1 MRNHDGEPMKVV
13 VYFRQAGGTVAGTYP
28 LITHW
33 TEDEAEQPVPLFSQF
48 DTAAMDDAAPEIL
61 VQLQSINRWLKE
73 KRGVVV
79 ASFTEME
86 DGSGRRPSYGAARKA
101 AGRER
106 ATVLI
111 ATTKAL
117 AGQRFAPISQD
128 GLEVVRL
135 EDPDEA
141 AREKLARSRNVVVY
155 LRAPADP
162 DEAQA
167 LLEKQH
173 REIGKMLRSANV
185 LAEFVETEPLPL
197 AERPQLQEALALCRE
212 QKARLFIG
220 TTDAIGND
228 EAFTPDFTDVPYEV
242 AYRKAY
248 EWLETI
254 PLDHCPFPVALCFGK
269 QWTHGYVPLY
279 LANATE
285 DELLE
290 VTISGIG
297 TTVMDREYVET
308 TPSRKEIDSVPSGT
322 GRLVEAYDVY
332 FDGDFLVIYTVE
344 ARSSDGTRYSG
355 RAATK
360 GIPGNRWLRI
370 DHWKPIS
377 A

>member
-13 VYFRQAGGTVAGTYP
+13 VYFRQAGGAVAGTYP

-33 TEDEAEQPVPLFSQF
+33 AEDEDEQPVPLFSQF
-48 DTAAMDDAAPEIL
+48 DMDAMADAGPEIL
-61 VQLQSINRWLKE
+61 VQLQSANRWLKE
-73 KRGVVV
+73 KQGVVV

-141 AREKLARSRNVVVY
+141 DRESWARSRNVVFY
-155 LRAPADP
+155 LRAAAKP

-167 LLEKQH
+167 LLEKQR

-185 LAEFVETEPLPL
+185 LAEFVETEPLPS
-197 AERPQLQEALALCRE
+197 AERPQLRQALTLCRE

-220 TTDAIGND
+220 TTDAIGD
-228 EAFTPDFTDVPYEV
+228 GEVFTPDFTDVPYEV

-248 EWLETI
+248 EWPETI
-254 PLDHCPFPVALCFGK
+254 PLVNCPFPVALYFGK

-279 LANATE
+279 LANATGG
-285 DELLE
+285 DLLE

-297 TTVMDREYVET
+297 TTIMDREHIET

-322 GRLVEAYDVY
+322 SRLVEAYDVY

-370 DHWKPIS
+370 DHWKPTS

>member
-13 VYFRQAGGTVAGTYP
+13 VYFRQAGGTVAKTYP
-28 LITHW
+28 LMTHW
-33 TEDEAEQPVPLFSQF
+33 AENEDEQPVPLFSQF
-48 DTAAMDDAAPEIL
+48 DMDAMTETAPEML
-61 VQLQSINRWLKE
+61 VQLQSANRWLKE
-73 KRGVVV
+73 KQGVVV

-86 DGSGRRPSYGAARKA
+86 DGSGRRPSYGAARKV

-128 GLEVVRL
+128 GLEVIRL

-141 AREKLARSRNVVVY
+141 DRESWARSRNVVVY
-155 LRAPADP
+155 FRVSANLDK
-162 DEAQA
+162 AQV
-167 LLEKQH
+167 LLEKQ
-173 REIGKMLRSANV
+173 RNEIRKMLRSTNV
-185 LAEFVETEPLPL
+185 LAEFVETEPLPS
-197 AERPQLQEALALCRE
+197 AERPQLRQALALCRE

-220 TTDAIGND
+220 TTDSIGNG
-228 EAFTPDFTDVPYEV
+228 EVFTPDFTDVPYEV
-242 AYRKAY
+242 AYREAY
-248 EWLETI
+248 EWPETI
-254 PLDHCPFPVALCFGK
+254 PLVNCPFPVALYFGRE
-269 QWTHGYVPLY
+269 WTHGYVPLY

-285 DELLE
+285 NDLFE
-290 VTISGIG
+290 VAISGIG
-297 TTVMDREYVET
+297 MTVMDREHVET

-322 GRLVEAYDVY
+322 GRLIEAYDVY

-377 A
+377 D

>member
-33 TEDEAEQPVPLFSQF
+33 TEDEDEQPVPLFSQF
-48 DTAAMDDAAPEIL
+48 DMDAMADAAPEIL
-61 VQLQSINRWLKE
+61 VQLQSANRWLKE
-73 KRGVVV
+73 KRGAVV

-101 AGRER
+101 ASRER
-106 ATVLI
+106 ATILI

-117 AGQRFAPISQD
+117 GGQRFAPISQD
-128 GLEVVRL
+128 GLEVIRL
-135 EDPDEA
+135 EDPEDA
-141 AREKLARSRNVVVY
+141 ARESWARSRNVVVY
-155 LRAPADP
+155 FRAPASP

-167 LLEKQH
+167 LLEKQR

-185 LAEFVETEPLPL
+185 LAEFVETEPLPST
-197 AERPQLQEALALCRE
+197 ERPHLQQALALCRE
-212 QKARLFIG
+212 KKARLFIA
-220 TTDAIGND
+220 TTDAIGEG

-242 AYRKAY
+242 AYREAY
-248 EWLETI
+248 EWPETI
-254 PLDHCPFPVALCFGK
+254 PVVNCPFPVALYFGRE
-269 QWTHGYVPLY
+269 WTHGYVPLY
-279 LANATE
+279 LANAME
-285 DELLE
+285 NDLFE
-290 VTISGIG
+290 VAISGIG
-297 TTVMDREYVET
+297 TTVMGRQHVET
-308 TPSRKEIDSVPSGT
+308 TPSRKEIDSVPCGT